1 MAKIII
7 SIDHKWRDLPA
18 YVYIG
23 MILEK
28 KGHDVQW
35 IRNGYE
41 PYYVVSQKPDLI
53 VMIHLYDL
61 ERQEFALELKRQGIL
76 VVLMPTEG
84 IATLEG
90 YRKFAAGVDNDLSSV
105 DLHFCWNELTAAIVN
120 ENPTIDKSNILTIG
134 CPRFD
139 FYSDP
144 LSKIV
149 IKKENFCHLH
159 GLNYHFP
166 IVTFATN
173 FTQAQFHIKN
183 QDFLVRDAEKLGYV
197 KTVEKIVGGLDRM
210 AQRDYE
216 SRDLLINAFI
226 KLVKE
231 FEGVNFVLKL
241 HPSEEHLYYYKLLD
255 SKLEPYR
262 KRITIIS
269 KAYIWDVLSVSDVE
283 MVRSCTTGIESW
295 MTGKPTIEMKL
306 NPDEW
311 YFSPEHASG
320 SFIATSYESLKEKLQ
335 FYLAGGSVDK
345 KISKER
351 QKFLKKWCYK
361 LDGNRSE
368 AVADILDD
376 LLQKSRPDKKIE
388 FSVKKWLV
396 WLLLFLSDYRVH
408 DIKIYGLKMFSSNR
422 VDKLGR
428 IDKFFNRKDVND
440 WRKRLD
446 KIVNL

>member
-1 MAKIII
+1 
-7 SIDHKWRDLPA
+7 
-18 YVYIG
+18 
-23 MILEK
+23 
-28 KGHDVQW
+28 
-35 IRNGYE
+35 
-41 PYYVVSQKPDLI
+41 
-53 VMIHLYDL
+53 
-61 ERQEFALELKRQGIL
+61 
-76 VVLMPTEG
+76 
-84 IATLEG
+84 
-90 YRKFAAGVDNDLSSV
+90 
-105 DLHFCWNELTAAIVN
+105 
-120 ENPTIDKSNILTIG
+120 
-134 CPRFD
+134 
-139 FYSDP
+139 
-144 LSKIV
+144 
-149 IKKENFCHLH
+149 
-159 GLNYHFP
+159 
-166 IVTFATN
+166 
-173 FTQAQFHIKN
+173 
-183 QDFLVRDAEKLGYV
+183 
-197 KTVEKIVGGLDRM
+197 
-210 AQRDYE
+210 
-216 SRDLLINAFI
+216 
-226 KLVKE
+226 
-231 FEGVNFVLKL
+231 
-241 HPSEEHLYYYKLLD
+241 
-255 SKLEPYR
+255 
-262 KRITIIS
+262 
-269 KAYIWDVLSVSDVE
+269 
-283 MVRSCTTGIESW
+283 